1 MALRQTKKQRL
12 TEVPIIESSYR
23 APFPFRGPHLT
34 TILAKLVRAVKP
46 LKYIRKRISTPDNDF
61 IDLDFVKNN
70 HTRIAV
76 LVHGLEGC
84 SDSTYMVGMATE
96 LGLKGFDTVCVN
108 MRGCSGEINKS
119 FGSYHSGKTDDL
131 RLVIDYVSKD
141 YSEIIIIGFSL
152 GGNQVLKYLGESGNS
167 LSEKI
172 KIGIAVSTPCDLE
185 GSAMELKK
193 LKNKIYL
200 QRFLKS
206 MKSKANQKKAQH
218 PSKKL
223 DIEAINVAK
232 NFHEFDNLFTAPVH
246 GFLDAKD
253 YWKKSSSKQFVSQI
267 NIPTLLVNAKNDSF
281 LSVSCYPIREA
292 KNNPNF
298 FLEMPKKGGHLGFL
312 TWPALKGV
320 SWLESRVMDFII
332 EKFP

>member
-1 MALRQTKKQRL
+1 M
-12 TEVPIIESSYR
+12 PIIESSYR

-34 TILAKLVRAVKP
+34 TILDKLVRAVKP
-46 LKYIRKRISTPDNDF
+46 LKYIRERISTHDYDF
-61 IDLDFVKNN
+61 IDLDFVKNS

-76 LVHGLEGC
+76 LVHGLEGS

-96 LGLKGFDTVCVN
+96 LGLKGCDTVCVN

-131 RLVIDYVSKD
+131 GLVIDHVSKD

-206 MKSKANQKKAQH
+206 MKLKANQKKAQH

-281 LSVSCYPIREA
+281 LSASCYPISEA

-298 FLEMPKKGGHLGFL
+298 FLEMPKNGGHLGFL
-312 TWPALKGV
+312 TWPAFKGV
-320 SWLESRVMDFII
+320 SWLEGRVVDFII

>member
-1 MALRQTKKQRL
+1 M
-12 TEVPIIESSYR
+12 PIIESSYR

-46 LKYIRKRISTPDNDF
+46 LKYIRERISTHDYDF
-61 IDLDFVKNN
+61 IDLDFVKNS

-76 LVHGLEGC
+76 LVHGLEGG

-96 LGLKGFDTVCVN
+96 LGLKGCDTVCVN

-131 RLVIDYVSKD
+131 GLVIDHVSKD

-152 GGNQVLKYLGESGNS
+152 GGNQVLKYLGESGHS

-200 QRFLKS
+200 QSFLKS
-206 MKSKANQKKAQH
+206 MKLKANQKKAQH

-223 DIEAINVAK
+223 DIEAINVTK
-232 NFHEFDNLFTAPVH
+232 DFHEFDNLFTAPVH

-281 LSVSCYPIREA
+281 LSASCYPISEA

-298 FLEMPKKGGHLGFL
+298 FLEMPKNGGHLGFL
-312 TWPALKGV
+312 TWPAFKGV
-320 SWLESRVMDFII
+320 SWLEGRVVDFII

>member
-1 MALRQTKKQRL
+1 M
-12 TEVPIIESSYR
+12 PIIESSYR

-46 LKYIRKRISTPDNDF
+46 LKYIRERISTHDYDF
-61 IDLDFVKNN
+61 IDLDFVKNS

-76 LVHGLEGC
+76 LVHGLEGG

-96 LGLKGFDTVCVN
+96 LGLKGCDTVCVN

-131 RLVIDYVSKD
+131 GLVIDHVSKD

-206 MKSKANQKKAQH
+206 MKLKANQKKAQH

-223 DIEAINVAK
+223 DIEAINVTK
-232 NFHEFDNLFTAPVH
+232 DFHEFDNLFTAPVH

-281 LSVSCYPIREA
+281 LSASCYPISEA

-298 FLEMPKKGGHLGFL
+298 FLEMPKNGGHLGFL
-312 TWPALKGV
+312 TWPAFKGV
-320 SWLESRVMDFII
+320 SWLEGRVVDFII